1 MTTTAGLA
9 LGITAPSFVYGVGEN
24 GQGTN
29 GHDTNGQAD
38 KVQTGTTGHFTFDNV
53 RKMAERLA
61 GEPYK
66 PDDLV
71 LPEPLQNLDVPT
83 YQQITYRDDAA
94 LWRDDDSR
102 FRIVFRHLGSYYH
115 KPIKVNVI
123 EADGF
128 SPEGFSEVG
137 FHKDLFHYGIDG
149 LADQLPAELGF
160 AGLTL
165 HYAEDGPTHFPE
177 IGTFHGASYFR
188 LLGRDQQYGIS
199 ARGLAIDT
207 ALPRG
212 EEFPMF
218 REFWL
223 EKPGPGADEI
233 KILALLDSPSITG
246 AYEFII
252 HPSAV
257 TLADVRSTLFPRQNV
272 QKLGIA
278 PLTSM
283 FMFGENRGRQ
293 FDDFRPELH
302 DSDGLL
308 INNGSGEW
316 LWRPLANHSSLQ
328 VSAFLDENPRGF
340 GLFQRDLNF
349 EHYQDLDERYHK
361 RPSIWVEPTSPWG
374 PGHIELIE
382 IPSDH
387 PDNDNVVAF
396 WVPEAPVE
404 PGQQIDLSYRLH
416 AQLDQ
421 PRRPP
426 LGRVEA
432 TRIGPAGEGS
442 GRRFVVDF
450 VGGRLDELAPDAKLD
465 AMVKTHQGE
474 LGPVTLRHN
483 RELGGW
489 RLAFDLQPNGEKLC
503 EMRAILSLNNEDVSE
518 IWTYRWTPA

>member
-1 MTTTAGLA
+1 MSLCRRQFMTTTAGLA
-9 LGITAPSFVYGVGEN
+9 LGVAASSVAMGEGEN
-24 GQGTN
+24 GHAVN
-29 GHDTNGQAD
+29 GHASESDGF
-38 KVQTGTTGHFTFDNV
+38 GFDHV
-53 RKMAERLA
+53 REIAEKLA
-61 GEPYK
+61 VEAYQ
-66 PDDLV
+66 PDELV
-71 LPEPLQNLDVPT
+71 LPEKLRSLDVPS
-83 YQQITYRDDAA
+83 YQQITYRDEAA

-102 FRIVFRHLGSYYH
+102 FRVVFRHLGSYYQ
-115 KPIKVNVI
+115 KPIKVNIIDQGDVAEI
-123 EADGF
+123 
-128 SPEGFSEVG
+128 G
-137 FHKDLFHYGIDG
+137 FHQDLFNYGIEG
-149 LADQLPAELGF
+149 LASDLPDNLGF

-165 HYAEDGPTHFPE
+165 HYAADGPAHFPE

-188 LLGRDQQYGIS
+188 LLGRDQQYGLS

-207 ALPRG
+207 ALPKG

-223 EKPGPGADEI
+223 ERPKPGADEI

-246 AYEFII
+246 AFEFIL
-252 HPSAV
+252 HPSVV
-257 TLADVRSTLFPRQNV
+257 TVADVKSSLFPRRGIE
-272 QKLGIA
+272 KLGIA

-308 INNGSGEW
+308 INNGTGEW
-316 LWRPLANHSSLQ
+316 LWRPLANHGTLQ

-361 RPSIWVEPTSPWG
+361 RPSTWVEPTSPWG
-374 PGHIELIE
+374 PGHVELIE

-396 WVPEAPVE
+396 WVPDAPVE
-404 PGQQIDLSYRLH
+404 AGRAIDLSYRLH
-416 AQLDQ
+416 SQLDQ

-432 TRIGPAGEGS
+432 TRIGPAKNGA

-450 VGGRLDELAPDAKLD
+450 KGGRLDELAPD
-465 AMVKTHQGE
+465 T
-474 LGPVTLRHN
+474 
-483 RELGGW
+483 
-489 RLAFDLQPNGEKLC
+489 DLIGHGQSPSG
-503 EMRAILSLNNEDVSE
+503 RA
-518 IWTYRWTPA
+518 WAGHAQT

>member
-1 MTTTAGLA
+1 MSLCRRQFMTTTAGFA
-9 LGITAPSFVYGVGEN
+9 LGVVAPFAAHGASDSEPTVN
-24 GQGTN
+24 GHATN
-29 GHDTNGQAD
+29 GHASTAS
-38 KVQTGTTGHFTFDNV
+38 VLRFDDI
-53 RKMAERLA
+53 RDMARQLA
-61 GEPYK
+61 EQPYQ
-66 PDDLV
+66 PSDLV
-71 LPEPLQNLDVPT
+71 IPDQLRSLDVPT
-83 YQQITYRDDAA
+83 YQQITYRDDAT

-102 FRIVFRHLGSYYH
+102 FRILFRHLGSFYQ

-123 EADGF
+123 EPG
-128 SPEGFSEVG
+128 GMSEVA
-137 FHKDLFHYGIDG
+137 FSKDVFDYGVEG
-149 LADQLPAELGF
+149 LAEALPAELGY

-165 HYAEDGPTHFPE
+165 HYAEHGPSHFPE

-188 LLGRDQQYGIS
+188 LLGRDQQYGLS

-207 ALPRG
+207 ALPKG

-218 REFWL
+218 KEFWL

-233 KILALLDSPSITG
+233 KILALLDSPSISG

-252 HPSAV
+252 HPSVV
-257 TLADVRSTLFPRQNV
+257 TVADVRASLFPRRRIE
-272 QKLGIA
+272 KLGIA

-293 FDDFRPELH
+293 FDDYRPELH

-308 INNGSGEW
+308 INNGTGEW
-316 LWRPLANHSSLQ
+316 LWRPLANHSKLQ

-340 GLFQRDLNF
+340 GLMQRDLNF
-349 EHYQDLDERYHK
+349 ESYQDLDEHYQR
-361 RPSIWVEPTSPWG
+361 RPSAWVEPTSPWG
-374 PGHIELIE
+374 PGHVELIE

-404 PGQQIDLSYRLH
+404 AGRTIDLSYRLH
-416 AQLDQ
+416 FQLDQ

-432 TRIGPAGEGS
+432 THIGPTKTGG

-450 VGGRLDELAPDAKLD
+450 VGGRLDELAPDAD
-465 AMVKTHQGE
+465 VKATVKAHQGE
-474 LGPVTLRHN
+474 LGPISLRHN

-489 RLAFDLQPNGEKLC
+489 RLAFDLHPNGEPLC
-503 EMRAILSLNNEDVSE
+503 EMRALLSVNDQDVTE
-518 IWTYRWTPA
+518 IWTYRWTPS

>member
-1 MTTTAGLA
+1 MTTTASLA
-9 LGITAPSFVYGVGEN
+9 LGAVAPSVVQGAGEN
-24 GQGTN
+24 EHATN
-29 GHDTNGQAD
+29 GHLPTDESFGFD
-38 KVQTGTTGHFTFDNV
+38 KV
-53 RKMAERLA
+53 RKMAEQLA
-61 GEPYK
+61 TDAYQPAE
-66 PDDLV
+66 LV
-71 LPEPLQNLDVPT
+71 LPETLRTLDPPS
-83 YQQITYRDDAA
+83 YLQITYREEAA

-102 FRIVFRHLGSYYH
+102 FRIVFRHLGSYYQ

-123 EADGF
+123 GQD
-128 SPEGFSEVG
+128 SPSEVT
-137 FHKDLFHYGIDG
+137 FDKNLFNYGIDG
-149 LADQLPAELGF
+149 LAEDLPTDLGF

-165 HYAEDGPTHFPE
+165 HYAEDDPTHFPE

-207 ALPRG
+207 ALPKG

-223 EKPGPGADEI
+223 EKPTPGADEI

-257 TLADVRSTLFPRQNV
+257 TVADVRSSLFPRRGIE
-272 QKLGIA
+272 KLGIA

-308 INNGSGEW
+308 INNGTGEW
-316 LWRPLANHSSLQ
+316 LWRPLANHNSLQ

-340 GLFQRDLNF
+340 GLFQRDLDF
-349 EHYQDLDERYHK
+349 EHYQDLDDRYHK

-374 PGHIELIE
+374 PGHVELIE

-387 PDNDNVVAF
+387 KDNDNVVAF

-404 PGQQIDLSYRLH
+404 AGRQIDMSYRLH
-416 AQLDQ
+416 TQLDQ

-432 TRIGPAGEGS
+432 TRIGPAKIGG
-442 GRRFVVDF
+442 GRHFVVDF
-450 VGGRLDELAPDAKLD
+450 KGGRLDELAPDTELKAK
-465 AMVKTHQGE
+465 VKSHQGE
-474 LGPVTLRHN
+474 LGPVKLRHN

-489 RLAFDLQPNGEKLC
+489 RLAFDLSPNGEPLC
-503 EMRAILSLNNEDVSE
+503 EMRATLSLNDEDVTE
-518 IWTYRWTPA
+518 IWTYRWTPI

>member
-1 MTTTAGLA
+1 MSLCRRQFMMTTAGLA
-9 LGITAPSFVYGVGEN
+9 LGGSVPSIVHGAGEN
-24 GQGTN
+24 GHASN
-29 GHDTNGQAD
+29 GHAVAGN
-38 KVQTGTTGHFTFDNV
+38 TFGFDDV
-53 RKMAERLA
+53 RGIAEQLA
-61 GEPYK
+61 GETYQPS
-66 PDDLV
+66 DLIV
-71 LPEPLQNLDVPT
+71 PEPLRAMDPPT
-83 YQQITYRDDAA
+83 YNKITYRDEAA
-94 LWRDDDSR
+94 LWRDEDSR
-102 FRIVFRHLGSYYH
+102 FRIVFRHLGSYYQ
-115 KPIKVNVI
+115 KPIKVNI
-123 EADGF
+123 LEPDGTI
-128 SPEGFSEVG
+128 EVG
-137 FHKDLFHYGIDG
+137 FNKDLFNYGIDG
-149 LADQLPAELGF
+149 LEEQLPAELGF
-160 AGLTL
+160 AGITL
-165 HYAEDGPTHFPE
+165 HYAPDGPAHFPE

-207 ALPRG
+207 ALPKG

-223 EKPGPGADEI
+223 QKPAAGADEI
-233 KILALLDSPSITG
+233 KIFALLDSPSVTG

-252 HPSAV
+252 HPSVV
-257 TLADVRSTLFPRQNV
+257 TVADVRSSLFPRRGIA
-272 QKLGIA
+272 KLGIA

-316 LWRPLANHSSLQ
+316 LWRPLANHSTLQ

-361 RPSIWVEPTSPWG
+361 RPSTWVEPTSPWG
-374 PGHIELIE
+374 PGHVELIE

-387 PDNDNVVAF
+387 VDNDNVVAF
-396 WVPEAPVE
+396 WVPDSPVE
-404 PGQQIDLSYRLH
+404 VGRAIDLSYRLH
-416 AQLDQ
+416 FQLDQ

-432 TRIGPAGEGS
+432 TRIGPAKNNEA

-450 VGGRLDELAPDAKLD
+450 KGGRLDEVAPDADLQ
-465 AMVKTHQGE
+465 ARVKTHQGE
-474 LGPVTLRHN
+474 LGPVTLRHS

-489 RLAFDLQPNGEKLC
+489 RLSFDLSPNGEPLC
-503 EMRAILSLNNEDVSE
+503 EMRAYLSLNEENVTE

>member
-9 LGITAPSFVYGVGEN
+9 LGMIGPTVGRGEGEN
-24 GQGTN
+24 GQAVN
-29 GHDTNGQAD
+29 GHAPASASFG
-38 KVQTGTTGHFTFDNV
+38 FDDL
-53 RKMAERLA
+53 RMLAEQRA
-61 GEPYK
+61 RESYQ
-66 PDDLV
+66 PDELV
-71 LPEPLQNLDVPT
+71 LPEKLRTLDVPS
-83 YQQITYRDDAA
+83 YQQITYRDEAA

-102 FRIVFRHLGSYYH
+102 FRIVFRHLGSYYQ
-115 KPIKVNVI
+115 KPIKVNVV
-123 EADGF
+123 DNGHVT
-128 SPEGFSEVG
+128 EVG
-137 FHKDLFHYGIDG
+137 FQKDLFHYGIDG
-149 LADQLPAELGF
+149 FVDDLPTDLGF

-165 HYAEDGPTHFPE
+165 HYAEDGFSHLPE

-188 LLGRDQQYGIS
+188 LLGREQQYGLS

-207 ALPRG
+207 ALPQG

-233 KILALLDSPSITG
+233 KILALLDSPSVTG
-246 AYEFII
+246 AYEFVI
-252 HPSAV
+252 HPSVV
-257 TLADVRSTLFPRQNV
+257 TIADVRSALFPRRGIE
-272 QKLGIA
+272 KLGVA

-283 FMFGENRGRQ
+283 FMFGENRGRE
-293 FDDFRPELH
+293 FDDYRPELH

-316 LWRPLANHSSLQ
+316 LWRPLANHGTLQ

-340 GLFQRDLNF
+340 GLFQRDLAF
-349 EHYQDLDERYHK
+349 EHYQDLDERYHR

-374 PGHIELIE
+374 PGHVELIE

-396 WVPEAPVE
+396 WVPDAPVE
-404 PGQQIDLSYRLH
+404 AGRPIDFSYRLH
-416 AQLDQ
+416 TQLDQ

-432 TRIGPAGEGS
+432 TRIGPAQGGA

-450 VGGRLDELAPDAKLD
+450 KGGRLDEVAPDANVQ
-465 AMVKTHQGE
+465 ATVKAHQGE
-474 LGPVTLRHN
+474 LGPITLRHS

-489 RLAFDLQPNGEKLC
+489 RLAFDLHPDGEALC
-503 EMRAILSLNNEDVSE
+503 EMRATLTLNEEDVTE

>member
-1 MTTTAGLA
+1 MTTTAGVALA
-9 LGITAPSFVYGVGEN
+9 VAAPSVVHGAGEN
-24 GQGTN
+24 GHAVN
-29 GHDTNGQAD
+29 GYSVAGGDFG
-38 KVQTGTTGHFTFDNV
+38 FDNV
-53 RKMAERLA
+53 RQMAEQLA
-61 GEPYK
+61 TEAYQPSELVVPETLRTLEPSS
-66 PDDLV
+66 
-71 LPEPLQNLDVPT
+71 
-83 YQQITYRDDAA
+83 YQQIAYREEAA

-102 FRIVFRHLGSYYH
+102 FRIVFRHLGSYYQ
-115 KPIKVNVI
+115 KPIKVNLI
-123 EADGF
+123 RKDGIV
-128 SPEGFSEVG
+128 EVG
-137 FHKDLFHYGIDG
+137 FDKSLFNYGIDG
-149 LADQLPAELGF
+149 LADELPAELGF

-188 LLGRDQQYGIS
+188 LLGRDQWYGLS

-207 ALPRG
+207 ALPKG

-218 REFWL
+218 KEFWM
-223 EKPGPGADEI
+223 EKPTAGADEI

-252 HPSAV
+252 HPSVV
-257 TLADVRSTLFPRQNV
+257 TVADVRSSLFPRRGIE
-272 QKLGIA
+272 KLGIA

-293 FDDFRPELH
+293 FDNFRPELH

-340 GLFQRDLNF
+340 GLMQRDLNF
-349 EHYQDLDERYHK
+349 ESYQDLEDHYQR
-361 RPSIWVEPTSPWG
+361 RPSAWVEPTSPWG

-387 PDNDNVVAF
+387 VDNDNVVAF

-404 PGQQIDLSYRLH
+404 AGRPIDVSYRLH
-416 AQLDQ
+416 FQLDQ

-426 LGRVEA
+426 LGRVES
-432 TRIGPAGEGS
+432 THIGPAKTGN
-442 GRRFVVDF
+442 GRHFVVDF
-450 VGGRLDELAPDAKLD
+450 KGGRLDELAPDAELK
-465 AMVKTHQGE
+465 AMVKAHQGE
-474 LGPVTLRHN
+474 LGPFTLEHN
-483 RELGGW
+483 RERGGW
-489 RLAFDLQPNGEKLC
+489 RLAFDLHPNGEPLC
-503 EMRAILSLNNEDVSE
+503 EMRAILSLNDEDVTE

>member
-1 MTTTAGLA
+1 MMTTASLA
-9 LGITAPSFVYGVGEN
+9 FGAVTPSVVSGAGEN
-24 GQGTN
+24 GHATN
-29 GHDTNGQAD
+29 GHAPEG
-38 KVQTGTTGHFTFDNV
+38 GGFGFDNV
-53 RKMAERLA
+53 REIAEKLA
-61 GEPYK
+61 GDPYQ
-66 PDDLV
+66 PNELT
-71 LPEPLQNLDVPT
+71 LPEKLRALDVPS
-83 YQQITYRDDAA
+83 YQQITYRDEAA

-102 FRIVFRHLGSYYH
+102 FRSVFRHLGSYYH

-123 EADGF
+123 DQGGVA
-128 SPEGFSEVG
+128 EVG
-137 FHKDLFHYGIDG
+137 FHQDLFNYGIEG
-149 LADQLPAELGF
+149 LADDLPAELGF

-165 HYAEDGPTHFPE
+165 HYAADGPAHFPE
-177 IGTFHGASYFR
+177 IATFHGASYFR
-188 LLGRDQQYGIS
+188 LLGRDQQYGLS

-207 ALPRG
+207 ALPKG

-223 EKPGPGADEI
+223 QKPEAGADEI
-233 KILALLDSPSITG
+233 KVLALLDSPSITG
-246 AYEFII
+246 AYQFII
-252 HPSAV
+252 HPSVV
-257 TLADVRSTLFPRQNV
+257 TVAEVKSSLFPRRGIE
-272 QKLGIA
+272 KLGIA

-293 FDDFRPELH
+293 FDDYRPELH

-316 LWRPLANHSSLQ
+316 LWRPLANHKSLQ

-361 RPSIWVEPTSPWG
+361 RPSTWVEPTSPWG
-374 PGHIELIE
+374 PGHVELIE

-396 WVPEAPVE
+396 WVPDAPVE
-404 PGQQIDLSYRLH
+404 AGRPIDLSYRLH
-416 AQLDQ
+416 SQLDQ

-432 TRIGPAGEGS
+432 TRIGPAKSGG

-450 VGGRLDELAPDAKLD
+450 KGGRLDELAPDAELK
-465 AMVKTHQGE
+465 ATVKAHQGE
-474 LGPVTLRHN
+474 LGPITLRHN

-489 RLAFDLQPNGEKLC
+489 RLAFDLSPNGEPLC
-503 EMRAILSLNNEDVSE
+503 EMRATLSLNDDDVTE
-518 IWTYRWTPA
+518 NWTYRWTPA

>member
-9 LGITAPSFVYGVGEN
+9 LGAAAPSLVYGAGEN
-24 GQGTN
+24 GQ
-29 GHDTNGQAD
+29 APA
-38 KVQTGTTGHFTFDNV
+38 TGNFGFGDV
-53 RKMAERLA
+53 RARAERLA
-61 GEPYK
+61 GEAYQ
-66 PDDLV
+66 PDDLA
-71 LPEPLQNLDVPT
+71 LPEKLQTLDVPT
-83 YQQITYRDDAA
+83 YQKITYRDEAA

-102 FRIVFRHLGSYYH
+102 FRVVFRHLGSYYQ

-123 EADGF
+123 DQDGVSDIAF
-128 SPEGFSEVG
+128 Q
-137 FHKDLFHYGIDG
+137 KDFFDYGIDG
-149 LADQLPAELGF
+149 FVDDLPADLGF

-165 HYAEDGPTHFPE
+165 HYAEDGPSHFPE

-207 ALPRG
+207 ALPKG

-223 EKPGPGADEI
+223 DKPPPGADEI
-233 KILALLDSPSITG
+233 KVLALLDSPSITG
-246 AYEFII
+246 AFEFIL
-252 HPSAV
+252 HPSVV
-257 TLADVRSTLFPRQNV
+257 TVADVRCSLFPRRGIE
-272 QKLGIA
+272 KLGVA

-293 FDDFRPELH
+293 FDDYRPELH

-308 INNGSGEW
+308 INNGRGEW
-316 LWRPLANHSSLQ
+316 LWRPLSNHSTLQ

-340 GLFQRDLNF
+340 GLFQRDLEF

-374 PGHIELIE
+374 PGHVELIE

-396 WVPEAPVE
+396 WVPDARAEA
-404 PGQQIDLSYRLH
+404 GQPIDFAYRLH

-432 TRIGPAGEGS
+432 TRIGPARNGG

-450 VGGRLDELAPDAKLD
+450 AGGRLDELAPDA
-465 AMVKTHQGE
+465 AVKATVKAHQGE

-489 RLAFDLQPNGEKLC
+489 RLAFDLHPNNEPLC
-503 EMRAILSLNNEDVSE
+503 EMRASLSMNEEDVTE

>member
-1 MTTTAGLA
+1 MMTTAGSA
-9 LGITAPSFVYGVGEN
+9 LGMFAPSVVQAAGEN
-24 GQGTN
+24 GHATN
-29 GHDTNGQAD
+29 GHAP
-38 KVQTGTTGHFTFDNV
+38 TGGGFGFENV
-53 RKMAERLA
+53 RDIAERLSA
-61 GEPYK
+61 ESYQ

-71 LPEPLQNLDVPT
+71 LPEPLRGLDPPT
-83 YQQITYRDDAA
+83 YNKISYRDEDA
-94 LWRDDDSR
+94 LWRDEDSR
-102 FRIVFRHLGSYYH
+102 FRIVFRHLGSYYK

-123 EADGF
+123 DQG
-128 SPEGFSEVG
+128 GLTEVG
-137 FHKDLFHYGIDG
+137 FNKNLFNYGIEG
-149 LADQLPAELGF
+149 LSDQLPGNLGF

-165 HYAEDGPTHFPE
+165 HYSSDGPGHYPE

-207 ALPRG
+207 ALPKG

-246 AYEFII
+246 AFEFII
-252 HPSAV
+252 HPSVV
-257 TLADVRSTLFPRQNV
+257 TVADVKSSLFPRRGIE
-272 QKLGIA
+272 KLGIA

-308 INNGSGEW
+308 INNGTGEW
-316 LWRPLANHSSLQ
+316 LWRPLANHKTLQ

-340 GLFQRDLNF
+340 GLFQRDLDFN
-349 EHYQDLDERYHK
+349 HYQDLVDRYHK
-361 RPSIWVEPTSPWG
+361 RPSTWVEPTSPWG
-374 PGHIELIE
+374 PGHVELIE

-387 PDNDNVVAF
+387 KDNDNVVAF
-396 WVPEAPVE
+396 WVPDAPAEVGR
-404 PGQQIDLSYRLH
+404 PIDLSYRLH
-416 AQLDQ
+416 FQLDQ

-432 TRIGPAGEGS
+432 TRIGPAESGA

-450 VGGRLDELAPDAKLD
+450 VGGRLDELAPDAQLK
-465 AMVKTHQGE
+465 ARVKTHQGE
-474 LGPVTLRHN
+474 LGPWTLVHN
-483 RELGGW
+483 KELGGW
-489 RLAFDLQPNGEKLC
+489 RLAFDLLPNGEPLC
-503 EMRAILSLNNEDVSE
+503 EMRAILSLNDEDVTE
-518 IWTYRWTPA
+518 IWTYRWTPI

>member
-1 MTTTAGLA
+1 MSSAASVA
-9 LGITAPSFVYGVGEN
+9 LGSALPVVAFAAGEN
-24 GQGTN
+24 GHAVNDGGGANDFGFEQ
-29 GHDTNGQAD
+29 
-38 KVQTGTTGHFTFDNV
+38 V
-53 RKMAERLA
+53 RQIAEAMSKEDYR
-61 GEPYK
+61 PN
-66 PDDLV
+66 DLV
-71 LPEPLQNLDVPT
+71 LPEQLRNLDVPS
-83 YQQITYRDDAA
+83 YQRIKYRDEAA

-102 FRIVFRHLGSYYH
+102 FRVVFRHLGSYYQ
-115 KPIKVNVI
+115 KPIKINVI
-123 EADGF
+123 ADGAIA
-128 SPEGFSEVG
+128 EVG
-137 FHKDLFHYGIDG
+137 FRQDFFEYGLDG
-149 LADQLPAELGF
+149 FAEGLPEGLGF

-165 HYAEDGPTHFPE
+165 HYAEDGPSHFPE

-188 LLGRDQQYGIS
+188 LLGRDQQYGLS

-207 ALPRG
+207 ALPKG

-223 EKPGPGADEI
+223 EKPAPGADDI
-233 KILALLDSPSITG
+233 KIYALLDSPSITG
-246 AYEFII
+246 AYQFVI
-252 HPSAV
+252 HPSVV
-257 TLADVRSTLFPRQNV
+257 TVAEVQSSLFPRRGIE
-272 QKLGIA
+272 KLGIA

-349 EHYQDLDERYHK
+349 GHYQDLDERYHK
-361 RPSIWVEPTSPWG
+361 RPSTWVEPTSPWG
-374 PGHIELIE
+374 PGHVELIE

-396 WVPEAPVE
+396 WVPDAPVE
-404 PGQQIDLSYRLH
+404 AGRPMDFSYRLH
-416 AQLDQ
+416 SQLDQ

-432 TRIGPAGEGS
+432 TRIGPAKDGP

-450 VGGRLDELAPDAKLD
+450 EGGRLNELAPDADVK
-465 AMVKTHQGE
+465 AKVKTHQGE

-489 RLAFDLQPNGEKLC
+489 RLAFDLSPNGEPLC
-503 EMRAILSLNNEDVSE
+503 EMRASLSLNDEDVTE